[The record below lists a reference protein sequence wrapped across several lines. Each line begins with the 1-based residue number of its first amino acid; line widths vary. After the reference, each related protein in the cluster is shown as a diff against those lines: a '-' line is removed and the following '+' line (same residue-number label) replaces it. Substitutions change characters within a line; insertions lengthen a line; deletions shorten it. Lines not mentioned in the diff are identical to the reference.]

1 MAKIIDA
8 ASLNSELLACWRL
21 WRQNI
26 TAKWLKG
33 ILFIRCGC
41 GCLHE
46 HRRTFSAISYELLS
60 LLKGIYSNIWN

>member
-1 MAKIIDA
+1 MAKILDA
-8 ASLNSELLACWRL
+8 ASLNSGLLTCWRL

-26 TAKWLKG
+26 TTKWLKG

-46 HRRTFSAISYELLS
+46 HGRTFSSISYELLS
-60 LLKGIYSNIWN
+60 LL